1 VGCEDCGH
9 TGYKG
14 RTGVYELMVTGDAER
29 ALIHE
34 RASEAELRAQALRA
48 GMLPMRDDG
57 ERLVSAGRTS
67 REELLRVTRE

>member
-1 VGCEDCGH
+1 
-9 TGYKG
+9 
-14 RTGVYELMVTGDAER
+14 MVTGDAER